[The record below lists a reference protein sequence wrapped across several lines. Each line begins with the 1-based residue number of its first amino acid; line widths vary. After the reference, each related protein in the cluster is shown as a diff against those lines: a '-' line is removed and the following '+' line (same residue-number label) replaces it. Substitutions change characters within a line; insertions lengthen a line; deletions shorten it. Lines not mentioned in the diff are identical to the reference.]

1 MTLFHKMDQ
10 DINCLK
16 EMDLQVL
23 MIISWNSLKLRSSSR
38 MFYSFIIWVL
48 TSCKV
53 FSYKH
58 FSIKI
63 MREIR
68 KELISFQ
75 NLNPL
80 IYIRFINYSFSSKK
94 LFLNV
99 LMVWR
104 RMEIFLTGI
113 FGHLLPIKRWKCIL
127 TLNKI

>member
-1 MTLFHKMDQ
+1 MPFNRGRPKNQFPL
-10 DINCLK
+10 C
-16 EMDLQVL
+16 
-23 MIISWNSLKLRSSSR
+23 NSKL
-38 MFYSFIIWVL
+38 V
-48 TSCKV
+48 SCKV

-75 NLNPL
+75 NLNPI

-99 LMVWR
+99 
-104 RMEIFLTGI
+104 
-113 FGHLLPIKRWKCIL
+113 
-127 TLNKI
+127 

>member
-1 MTLFHKMDQ
+1 MTLFHKMEQ

-23 MIISWNSLKLRSSSR
+23 MIISWSSLKLRSSSR

-63 MREIR
+63 MRRIR

-113 FGHLLPIKRWKCIL
+113 FGHLLPIKRWKYIL